1 MEPVRVLHVF
11 NFFDQGGIENFVM
24 NVYRNIDTSKIQFD
38 FAFPKNINGC
48 FDDEA
53 KALGA
58 NIYFFDSDKKSFW
71 NYYKNLSCII
81 KAYGPYAAVHSHI
94 YFFSGYIM
102 FIAKLCGVKTRIS
115 HSHETQKGRKQTLI
129 RRIYE
134 NAMRL
139 MIKKNATDWLC
150 CSNQAGEYVFGKD
163 IPYQVLYNGI
173 DLNRFVYRPDNRER
187 IRKELAI
194 EGNKVILNVGR
205 FADQKNHQFTLKI
218 FKELTDRSDD
228 YRLILIGGGPL
239 EKMIREKCKEYGF
252 YEKCVF
258 LHNIQNTEDYYCA
271 ADVFILPS
279 LYEGLGIVLVEAQ
292 ATGLP
297 TIISDKV
304 TKEVGMTDLAHYLS
318 IENSEKEW
326 ADIIEQ
332 QVSKRFERTEYN
344 CKIVG
349 SEFDITKTV
358 RSLTKIYLK
367 GERVE

>member
-1 MEPVRVLHVF
+1 MVEPVRILHVF
-11 NFFDQGGIENFVM
+11 NFFYQGGIENFVM
-24 NVYRNIDTSKIQFD
+24 NVYRNIDRSKIQFD
-38 FAFPKNINGC
+38 FAFPMNKKGY

-71 NYYKNLSCII
+71 NYYKNLSHII
-81 KAYGPYAAVHSHI
+81 KEHGPYAAVHSHI
-94 YFFSGYIM
+94 YYFSGYILL
-102 FIAKLCGVKTRIS
+102 IAKLCGVKTRIS

-139 MIKKNATDWLC
+139 MIKNNATVWLC
-150 CSNQAGEYVFGKD
+150 CSNQAGECVFGKNM
-163 IPYQVLYNGI
+163 PYQVLYNGI
-173 DLNRFVYRPDNRER
+173 DLRRFVYRQESRER
-187 IRKELAI
+187 IRKELGL
-194 EGNKVILNVGR
+194 EGKKVILNVGR
-205 FADQKNHQFTLKI
+205 FAEQKNHPFILKV
-218 FKELTDRSDD
+218 FKEMTVRSED
-228 YRLILIGGGPL
+228 YRLIMIGGGPL
-239 EKMIREKCKEYGF
+239 ERMIREKCKEYGI

-271 ADVFILPS
+271 SDVFILPS

-326 ADIIEQ
+326 ADMIEQ
-332 QVSKRFERTEYN
+332 QISKQFDRAKYN
-344 CKIVG
+344 SKIIG
-349 SEFDITKTV
+349 SEFDVKQTV
-358 RSLTKIYLK
+358 KCLTEIYLR
-367 GERVE
+367 GE